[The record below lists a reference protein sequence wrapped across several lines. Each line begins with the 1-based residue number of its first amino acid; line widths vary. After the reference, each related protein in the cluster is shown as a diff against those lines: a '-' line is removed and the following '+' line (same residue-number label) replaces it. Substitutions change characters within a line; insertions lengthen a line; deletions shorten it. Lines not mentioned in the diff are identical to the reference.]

1 MARFT
6 TFVLFGAVASF
17 GCAEEEGVPV
27 EQRTPIAFSDRSDL
41 GFSVSEIPE
50 IGRTVSAQMTWRP
63 GSAGFEAE
71 PATGTTPVDASLDY
85 MGGSVVEVGT
95 HVWQLE
101 ADLVLNVVTSDGS
114 LDESLP
120 CVLRARR
127 VDFWIC
133 EGTINPKV
141 GTFTVLDHP
150 MGKLNY
156 VGWIR
161 RDGQQVMGG
170 VGATVSTYE
179 QLTET
184 SATGT
189 STGFQAGLWVE

>member
-1 MARFT
+1 MARFAT
-6 TFVLFGAVASF
+6 LVLFGALGSF

-27 EQRTPIAFSDRSDL
+27 EQRNPIAFDERSDL
-41 GFSVSEIPE
+41 GFSVSEIFE
-50 IGRTVSAQMTWRP
+50 IGRNVVAQLTWRP
-63 GSAGFEAE
+63 GSAGFEAM
-71 PATGTTPVDASLDY
+71 PATGTTPVYARLDY

-114 LDESLP
+114 LNESLP
-120 CVLRARR
+120 CLLRARR
-127 VDFWIC
+127 ADFWIC
-133 EGTINPKV
+133 EGTMDPKV

-150 MGKLNY
+150 PGDLNY

-161 RDGQQVMGG
+161 RDGEQVMGG

-189 STGFQAGLWVE
+189 STGFQAGLWIE